1 MLDTNQNTMN
11 PDRRQNM
18 YKYMRILAF
27 VFVILIIT
35 TPFLFIQN
43 QMVNREFTVNSAE
56 SKSFLE
62 TEANAEVELYGL
74 ILKADQNNV
83 YKIVVNDQNEF
94 QLIYSSKIDLGM
106 LVGNKVSIKG
116 YRKITKPANVEMI
129 EVNSI
134 QFK

>member
-1 MLDTNQNTMN
+1 
-11 PDRRQNM
+11 
-18 YKYMRILAF
+18 MRILAF